1 MEAAIV
7 LKSDPFSWKALQAY
21 KIAAALSKK
30 VKVYFI
36 AIKEGVYFL
45 SSWNPQE
52 LELEDFRLYGV
63 NKDNLTFVV
72 DRDDFEVRALD
83 EANLWIK
90 EFHTLFADEKHIA
103 HLLRKSHVVGV
114 W

>member
-7 LKSDPFSWKALQAY
+7 LKSDPFSWKAIQAY
-21 KIAAALSKK
+21 KIAAALTKK

-45 SSWNPQE
+45 TLWNPE
-52 LELEDFRLYGV
+52 SLGYEDFRNYGI
-63 NKDNLTFVV
+63 NSENITFVV
-72 DRDDFEVRALD
+72 DRDDFEVRGLQS
-83 EANLWIK
+83 EKLWIK
-90 EFHTLFADEKHIA
+90 DFKTEFADENQIA
-103 HLLRKSHVVGV
+103 EILKKANVVGV